1 MGFLYDLI
9 IYWGSTCHGTY
20 VEVSSLLPPRGSQ
33 ELNLRLDSGQLYPPN
48 HPASSVIWT
57 FMSITTTS
65 YLSQFLS
72 WNFIEELA
80 RLFAEVFQK
89 KQAKVESV
97 SC

>member
-1 MGFLYDLI
+1 
-9 IYWGSTCHGTY
+9 
-20 VEVSSLLPPRGSQ
+20 
-33 ELNLRLDSGQLYPPN
+33 
-48 HPASSVIWT
+48 
-57 FMSITTTS
+57 MSITTTS